1 MLIDYFRR
9 VLKIAGFSLS
19 MTISATVIFTSAVA
33 QDVSS
38 IDNWLKFDDKNSGSW
53 EQPFDRSFV
62 QQWESQPQKGF
73 PTLSRDN
80 IEPMKAAIKRYA
92 EIVASGGWE
101 RIPLVEMRVGT
112 TDPAVGALRRRLEIE
127 GDMRQSG
134 GDRQTFDYYVEKAVK
149 RAQERHGIAPTGFVD
164 KNTLAAFNIPASAK
178 LRQLRANLVRI
189 SSMSGATAQGKYV
202 VVNIPAAQIE
212 AVQNNQVVSRHSG
225 VVGKVDRQ
233 TPILQ
238 SAIHELN
245 FNKEWF
251 VPPTVLRED
260 LLPKGR
266 DLAGKG
272 KNVLE
277 QYGIDAYANYDAY
290 KRGQKIDPR
299 SIDFGS
305 QAAMGYTYVQ
315 NSGEE
320 NPLGFVKIN
329 FNNSHAVYM
338 HDTPAKS
345 IFARN
350 FRAESSGCVR
360 VQNIPQLAAWLL
372 EDAGWNVAQ
381 VLRMKQ
387 TGEKLNVALKKR
399 VPLYFAYVTAWAT
412 PDNMVHFRRD
422 LYRRDGVGLTASAN

>member
-1 MLIDYFRR
+1 MRAKSFGRSLTITG
-9 VLKIAGFSLS
+9 LLAIA
-19 MTISATVIFTSAVA
+19 TIFGALNAGQA

-92 EIVASGGWE
+92 DIVARGGWD
-101 RIPLVEMRVGT
+101 RVPNVEMRVGMS
-112 TDPAVGALRRRLEIE
+112 DPAVAALRRRLEIE
-127 GDMRQSG
+127 GDMRQAG
-134 GDRQTFDYYVEKAVK
+134 GDRQTFDFYVEKAVK
-149 RAQERHGIAPTGFVD
+149 RAQERHGIAPTGYVD
-164 KNTLAAFNIPASAK
+164 KNTIAALNIPASAK

-189 SSMSGATAQGKYV
+189 TSMSSATAKGKYV
-202 VVNIPAAQIE
+202 LVNIPAAQIE
-212 AVQNNQVVSRHSG
+212 AVQDNRVVSRHSG

-233 TPILQ
+233 TPIL
-238 SAIHELN
+238 SSSIHELN

-260 LLPKGR
+260 LIPKGR
-266 DLAGKG
+266 DLATKG

-277 QYGIDAYANYDAY
+277 QYGIDAYADFNAY
-290 KRGQKIDPR
+290 KRGQKISPR
-299 SIDFGS
+299 SIDFNS
-305 QAAMGYTYVQ
+305 PAALGYTYVQ
-315 NSGEE
+315 NAGEE

-329 FNNSHAVYM
+329 FHNTHAVYM

-387 TGEKLNVALKKR
+387 TGERLDVALKKR
-399 VPLYFAYVTAWAT
+399 VPLYFTYVTAWAT
-412 PDNMVHFRRD
+412 PDKVVHFRRD
-422 LYRRDGVGLTASAN
+422 LYRRDGVGLTASAY

>member
-1 MLIDYFRR
+1 MLSTRDGGTLLG
-9 VLKIAGFSLS
+9 VLRAAVVACALVATQSAG
-19 MTISATVIFTSAVA
+19 A
-33 QDVSS
+33 QDISS
-38 IDNWLKFDDKNSGSW
+38 IDNWLKFDSREGGAGWD
-53 EQPFDRSFV
+53 QPFDRSFV
-62 QQWESQPQKGF
+62 QQWESQPQRGF

-80 IEPMKAAIKRYA
+80 VGPMKAAIKRYA
-92 EIVASGGWE
+92 DIVANGGWE
-101 RIPLVEMRVGT
+101 RLPNIELRVGSSE
-112 TDPAVGALRRRLEIE
+112 PAVAVLRRRLEAE
-127 GDMRQSG
+127 GDLRPVG

-164 KNTLAAFNIPASAK
+164 KNTIAALNIPASAK
-178 LRQLRANLVRI
+178 LRQLRANLIRI
-189 SSMSGATAQGKYV
+189 SSMSSATATGKYV

-238 SAIHELN
+238 SSIHELN
-245 FNKEWF
+245 FNKEWI

-260 LLPKGR
+260 LVPKGR
-266 DLAGKG
+266 DLSGKG

-277 QYGIDAYANYDAY
+277 QYGIDAYADYAAFR
-290 KRGQKIDPR
+290 RGQKIDPR
-299 SIDFGS
+299 TIDFDS
-305 QAAMGYTYVQ
+305 PRAMNLFYVQ
-315 NSGEE
+315 NPGEE

-329 FNNSHAVYM
+329 FHNSHAVYM

-372 EDAGWNVAQ
+372 EEQGWTVQQ

-387 TGEKLNVALKKR
+387 SGQRLDVALKKR
-399 VPLYFAYVTAWAT
+399 VPLYFTYITAWAT

-422 LYRRDGVGLTASAN
+422 FYRRDGVGLTASAY